1 MPSIPSIVVPVLVLV
16 GAWWLLRSPA
26 MALETPEYEVAR
38 RFDDA
43 ELRTYAPNIVAET
56 EVVGT
61 REAAASEGFRRLAGY
76 IFGGNRGRARV
87 EMTAPVTM
95 GGGQRIAMTAPVT
108 MEGGQR
114 IAMTAPVALATT
126 AEGSWRVQFTMPRTW
141 TLDTLPVPDDARV
154 VLRAVPSRWMLVR
167 RYQGGWSE
175 ARRAEEEARVESAR
189 AREGLTALGAPVWA
203 RFDPPW
209 KPGFLKHNEVWIE
222 VAAPITAP
230 AQISPANL

>member
-1 MPSIPSIVVPVLVLV
+1 
-16 GAWWLLRSPA
+16 
-26 MALETPEYEVAR
+26 MALETPDYEVER

-43 ELRTYAPNIVAET
+43 ELRKYAPSIVAET
-56 EVVGT
+56 EVRGT
-61 REAAASEGFRRLAGY
+61 REEAASEGFRRLAGY

-95 GGGQRIAMTAPVT
+95 EGGQRIAMTAPVTMEDGQRIAMTAPVT

-114 IAMTAPVALATT
+114 IAMTAPVALAPDV
-126 AEGSWRVQFTMPRTW
+126 AGGWRVQFTMPRAW

-175 ARRAEEEARVESAR
+175 ARRAEEEAQLESAR

-222 VAAPITAP
+222 VAAPP
-230 AQISPANL
+230 VQQP